1 MSAQRVVSIGE
12 RLGPTREIPTPE
24 GVPLKFVLALAGD
37 RAGAFLI
44 DAFLIF
50 VGVFLSLLLLGFASV
65 LDEGAATS
73 IALVLI
79 FTARNCYFS
88 GLEILWRGRTIGKRI
103 LGLQV
108 IDRAGHALRVEAI
121 FARNLTR
128 EIEVFL
134 PLTVMLGGEQ
144 IWPGLPAWG
153 RLITLLWALF
163 FVLFPLLNRDR
174 LRLGDLVAGTMVVRS
189 PKPVLLPDLAVA
201 TKKPVGKGPEDLEF
215 SFSRQHL
222 EAYGIYE
229 LQVLERILRQK
240 DTPQETLRAVAEKIA
255 RKIGWRERIREPRR
269 FLSAFYRAQRSHLES
284 RMLLGDRRED
294 KAAAAKA
301 RRPK

>member
-1 MSAQRVVSIGE
+1 MSAPRFVSIGE

-24 GVPLKFVLALAGD
+24 GVPLRFALALAGD

-44 DAFLIF
+44 DAFL
-50 VGVFLSLLLLGFASV
+50 VSVVVFLALLLLFLVAVVDKAAAISV
-65 LDEGAATS
+65 G
-73 IALVLI
+73 LVLI
-79 FTARNCYFS
+79 FTVRNCYFS
-88 GLEILWRGRTIGKRI
+88 GLEILWRGRTIGKRL

-108 IDRAGHALRVEAI
+108 IDRAGHPLRVEAI

-134 PLTVMLGGEQ
+134 PLTVMLGGET
-144 IWPGLPAWG
+144 IWPGVPPWG

-174 LRLGDLVAGTMVVRS
+174 LRLGDLLAGTMVVRS
-189 PKPVLLPDLAVA
+189 PKPVLLPDLAGA
-201 TKKPVGKGPEDLEF
+201 PQKPVGKGPEDLEF

-229 LQVLERILRQK
+229 LQVLERILRQNN
-240 DTPQETLRAVAEKIA
+240 TPQETLRAVAEKIA
-255 RKIGWRERIREPRR
+255 KKIGWRELVREPRR

-294 KAAAAKA
+294 KDAAAKA
-301 RRPK
+301 RRPN